1 MIPVYAQEYDFSSCR
16 VLAVDDI
23 PLNLLLVKKMLVRFN
38 FQLETATGG
47 QEALDSIAR
56 SKPDLILLDLMMPG
70 IDGYEVIRR
79 LKSNPETANIRIII
93 LTALTSGG
101 AVSRRSAGIFGGAL
115 DNPAAESAKQCH
127 RAYLKF
133 TADCPDY
140 DIDVRLCAFTAAEMR
155 EAEKGFFTDTESN
168 VYGIKQ

>member
-38 FQLETATGG
+38 FKLETASGG
-47 QEALDSIAR
+47 QEALDSVAR

-79 LKSNPETANIRIII
+79 LKSNPETADIRIII
-93 LTALTSGG
+93 LTALTSGED
-101 AVSRRSAGIFGGAL
+101 VS
-115 DNPAAESAKQCH
+115 
-127 RAYLKF
+127 
-133 TADCPDY
+133 
-140 DIDVRLCAFTAAEMR
+140 
-155 EAEKGFFTDTESN
+155 KGFNMGANDYIMKPIIMERLLTSVVTQLTMSQTDK
-168 VYGIKQ
+168 KQ